1 MGRDQGEEVTTPAPS
16 AFARTAFRVL
26 APDRRCPV
34 EGCNETCGFGDFACG
49 PEHEDVIADEIAR
62 AVSAPK
68 EARHA

>member
-1 MGRDQGEEVTTPAPS
+1 VTAPAPS
-16 AFARTAFRVL
+16 AFALAVARAA

-49 PEHEDVIADEIAR
+49 PEHEDVIADEIAA

-68 EARHA
+68 EARS